1 MGYDSGLTPTPSDS
15 TSSYSAQQR
24 QEIIDGLKEKLAN
37 EQARI
42 NERKANFYNTLL
54 PLCDTTQENNRI
66 ARQQYYTQSNQSKNI
81 FTQYQKYKEEVSQL
95 KEEQTK
101 KRNAAMAKYSGVE
114 MRAKRDKAGSEAS
127 AEFDKDIAQTQGYMT
142 QTFQQ
147 YTAQEIQTGLA
158 KQSNTDSRFE
168 EISAF
173 NNAIS
178 EGFSLASAEMDL
190 LPIQRQIGFFEGMA

>member
-127 AEFDKDIAQTQGYMT
+127 AEFDKDIAQKQGYMT

-173 NNAIS
+173 NNAIN

>member
-15 TSSYSAQQR
+15 TSSYSTQQR
-24 QEIIDGLKEKLAN
+24 QEIIDGLKEKLAD

-127 AEFDKDIAQTQGYMT
+127 AEFDKDIAQKQGYMT

>member
-24 QEIIDGLKEKLAN
+24 QEIIDGLKEKLAD

-42 NERKANFYNTLL
+42 AERKANFYNTLL

-127 AEFDKDIAQTQGYMT
+127 AEFDKDIAQKQGYMT
-142 QTFQQ
+142 QTFEQ

>member
-42 NERKANFYNTLL
+42 AERKANFYNTLL

-127 AEFDKDIAQTQGYMT
+127 AEFDKDIAQKQGYMT

>member
-24 QEIIDGLKEKLAN
+24 QEIIDGLKEKLAD

-42 NERKANFYNTLL
+42 AERKANFYNTLL

-127 AEFDKDIAQTQGYMT
+127 AEFDKDIAQKQGYMT

>member
-15 TSSYSAQQR
+15 TSPYSAQQR
-24 QEIIDGLKEKLAN
+24 QEIIDGLKEKLAD

-54 PLCDTTQENNRI
+54 PLCDTTQENNRV

-101 KRNAAMAKYSGVE
+101 KRNAAMAKYSGVG

>member
-24 QEIIDGLKEKLAN
+24 QEIIDDLKEKLAN

-127 AEFDKDIAQTQGYMT
+127 AEFDKDIAQKQGYMT
-142 QTFQQ
+142 QTFEQ